1 MQKEVERLREAL
13 AALVTPASQQDEAD
27 DAALGSRRGDERP
40 AELARR
46 EERLARI
53 AAAMRRLAAQAQAE
67 AAAARQRRAAA
78 EAERQRTGK
87 KRRGTAPPPVA
98 ARPDDQAQ
106 RNVPE
111 PELRRMRTNNQG
123 WEYCGH
129 AQASVDGACQ
139 SLVAGDVTEAS
150 NDTQPAEP
158 LAQATL
164 APRTQAGRARPQAEA
179 GAVPAIPATLDHGYD
194 SAVAGAA
201 LETLGVEP
209 SRATGRQRPHVPE
222 AEAPATPAT
231 VQERIA
237 AHVRTP
243 EGRALYARRKVIVEP
258 VFGQ

>member
-1 MQKEVERLREAL
+1 
-13 AALVTPASQQDEAD
+13 
-27 DAALGSRRGDERP
+27 
-40 AELARR
+40 
-46 EERLARI
+46 
-53 AAAMRRLAAQAQAE
+53 MRRLAAQAQAE

-209 SRATGRQRPHVPE
+209 SRASGRQRPHVPE
-222 AEAPATPAT
+222 AEAPRRLPQCKSAWQRTCGRLQAGHGTPDARGSWNRCLASSKKR
-231 VQERIA
+231 VVSA
-237 AHVRTP
+237 ASCCVAWRPSGAHGVWS
-243 EGRALYARRKVIVEP
+243 A
-258 VFGQ
+258 